1 MKCFNVTWKQNKI
14 NKIWKSSDGSN
25 NRLFKLIRIKI
36 KDLVQYKD
44 LKMIMI
50 DLLAASAIM
59 RSKLFKFAK
68 LNLWLIFSPNYWPSV
83 HKIIRSHDRTC
94 D

>member
-36 KDLVQYKD
+36 KDPVQR
-44 LKMIMI
+44 LKISNQNQQKI
-50 DLLAASAIM
+50 TTLRSCLIKITENIEIHLDPITVIQKLA
-59 RSKLFKFAK
+59 K
-68 LNLWLIFSPNYWPSV
+68 
-83 HKIIRSHDRTC
+83 
-94 D
+94 